1 LKLLIIGGNG
11 MAGSV
16 MVEYFRQQPG
26 YEVIFTTRDKNS
38 PGSLFLDA
46 TDFKAVEFLVN
57 EEKPQIII
65 NCTGL
70 LNQKAEEHYQDAI
83 KVNGVLPHHLAK
95 LADYSGAKLI
105 HISTDCVFSGDK
117 GSYTEDDHTDGQS
130 VYALTK
136 ALGEVRDARHLTI
149 RTSIIGPEKR
159 PEGIGL
165 FKWFME
171 QTGMVKGYQNVFW
184 NGVTTLELAKF
195 TEACIREGVTGLYHL
210 TSSETVSKYE
220 LLKMIQAEFIKEDV
234 SIIPDTAIKL
244 DRTLRNT
251 RTDIQYIV
259 PGYPEMLSEMH
270 AWMNKNG

>member
-16 MVEYFRQQPG
+16 MVDYFRQQPG
-26 YEVIFTTRDKNS
+26 YEVIFTTRDKDF
-38 PGSLFLDA
+38 PGSIFLDA
-46 TDFKAVEFLVN
+46 TDFTAVESLVN
-57 EEKPQIII
+57 EEKPQVII

-70 LNQKAEEHYQDAI
+70 LNQKAEEQYQDAI
-83 KVNGVLPHHLAK
+83 KVNGVLPHLLAK

-136 ALGEVRDARHLTI
+136 ALGEVRDSRHLTI

-159 PEGIGL
+159 SEGIGL

-171 QTGMVKGYQNVFW
+171 QTGVVKGFQNVFW

-195 TEACIREGVTGLYHL
+195 TQACIEEGVTGLYHL
-210 TSSETVSKYE
+210 TSSETVSKFE
-220 LLKMIQAEFIKEDV
+220 LLKMIQAEFNKEDI
-234 SIIPDTAIKL
+234 SIVPDSANKL

-251 RTDIQYIV
+251 RTDLRYDF
-259 PGYPEMLSEMH
+259 PGYSKMLSEMH